1 MQQNNKE
8 QYIAMSKYGK
18 EDYPGQVQINLAK
31 SLEEVAILLL
41 VALQAAAKYPER
53 VSETEVN
60 EQIQEL
66 LHKGDYDALA
76 YQGLKWLQKVDSD

>member
-1 MQQNNKE
+1 
-8 QYIAMSKYGK
+8 
-18 EDYPGQVQINLAK
+18 
-31 SLEEVAILLL
+31 L

-76 YQGLKWLQKVDSD
+76 YQGLKWIQKVDSE